1 MNHKTKIQLL
11 SREFVCINYMKT
23 NNKAFTLIELLIV
36 IVILAIIAGMV
47 IPFVS
52 SFPKL
57 IFNIFMYFAIPAS
70 IFAGFLKLNQKYK
83 WVVKKYYNK
92 NLFDYKLKNGRAL
105 DKDIVK
111 LNMIA
116 FTIIWPIYLPGIVAF
131 VGGKEVYHRYLKNI
145 FSIPEDKQ

>member
-1 MNHKTKIQLL
+1 
-11 SREFVCINYMKT
+11 MKT
-23 NNKAFTLIELLIV
+23 NNKAFTLIELCIL
-36 IVILAIIAGMV
+36 LAIIAIV
-47 IPFVS
+47 ITLVAGFV
-52 SFPKL
+52 
-57 IFNIFMYFAIPAS
+57 NIFKLLFWVLVYFSIPA
-70 IFAGFLKLNQKYK
+70 IILGGLLKLNQKYK

-92 NLFDYKLKNGRAL
+92 TLFDYKLKNGGAL